1 VRSRL
6 GGSSGWRTGRRS
18 ATSRSTADLDATASL
33 RPAILHV
40 DLDSFF
46 ASVEVLDDPTL
57 RGRPVIVGGDG
68 ARGVVASCTYEARMR
83 GVRSAMSSIEAKRR
97 CPDAVFVHGRFSRYE
112 EVSSRFF
119 ELLAAAT
126 PLVEALGL
134 DEAFLD
140 VTGSVGLLGT
150 PTEIAWALRGRV
162 REELGL
168 SCCVGI
174 ARKKLFA
181 KLGSRRAKPTATTA
195 GITEGTGVVV
205 TLPEDEPS
213 VLATLALRDLWGVGP
228 ATAGRL
234 ERLGITSVAELAE
247 LDPELLVGHLGRAG
261 AERLVEL
268 ARGVDDRVVQSSQAT
283 KSIGHEE
290 TFSVSITDRSEVAR
304 HVRRMAGA
312 VARGLRSG
320 SMRARCVTLK
330 VKFDDFSLITR
341 SHTVDFGVDDEEAVG
356 ALAELLAE
364 AVPQRG
370 GIRLLGVSCSSL
382 EVGESALQLAF
393 ELRDPTDRRR
403 AVDVEVRQRQG
414 DLATLRAAVDEVRRR
429 HGDSAVGAASAL
441 SPQGLRVEPRRRDGA
456 WGPGRD
462 ELE

>member
-1 VRSRL
+1 
-6 GGSSGWRTGRRS
+6 
-18 ATSRSTADLDATASL
+18 
-33 RPAILHV
+33 
-40 DLDSFF
+40 
-46 ASVEVLDDPTL
+46 
-57 RGRPVIVGGDG
+57 
-68 ARGVVASCTYEARMR
+68 MR

-126 PLVEALGL
+126 PMVEALGL

-140 VTGSVGLLGT
+140 VTGSVGLLGS
-150 PTEIAWALRGRV
+150 PAEIAWALRRRV
-162 REELGL
+162 HEELHL

-181 KLGSRRAKPTATTA
+181 KLGSRRAKPTATTS
-195 GITEGTGVVV
+195 GITEGAGVVTTMPV
-205 TLPEDEPS
+205 DEPA
-213 VLATLALRDLWGVGP
+213 VLATLSLRDLWGVGP

-247 LDPELLVGHLGRAG
+247 VDPDLLAGHLGRAG
-261 AERLVEL
+261 AVRLVEL
-268 ARGVDDRVVQSSQAT
+268 ARGIDDRVVQSSQAT

-290 TFSVSITDRSEVAR
+290 TFSVSITERGEVTR
-304 HVRRMAGA
+304 HARRMAGA

-330 VKFDDFSLITR
+330 VKFDDFSVVTR
-341 SHTVDFGVDDEEAVG
+341 SHTVDFGVDDEEAIG
-356 ALAELLAE
+356 AVAELLVE
-364 AVPQRG
+364 GVPQRG

-393 ELRDPTDRRR
+393 ELQDPVDRRR

-429 HGDSAVGAASAL
+429 HGDASLGAASGLTA
-441 SPQGLRVEPRRRDGA
+441 QGLRVEPRRREDA

-462 ELE
+462 EVEDPLR